1 MSHSAASL
9 VNLWEYEGQNNAT
22 TSVGNKSADPN
33 ARTLSPVKADL
44 IKYYKKHGLENI
56 AKEVGIIRPNGEIT
70 SGKNTNQ
77 PRELRAQIITLPVVS
92 TPTTIAMSPFKVE
105 PAILP
110 KTVHLPSS
118 PVILSTPQRVV
129 ANVINNTRTPQHLL
143 PAPEHTMT
151 GWSAKRP
158 HEYADEY
165 PESKRCKKGEKG
177 GKGLRHFSMKVCEK
191 VRKKGTTSYNEVADE
206 LVAEFSDPHR
216 HMCPTDQAYD
226 QKNIRRRVYDALNV
240 LMAMNIISKEKKEIK
255 WLGLPTNSAQEYHN
269 LEKEKLKRIEKIR
282 LKTQHLQELI
292 LQQIAIKNLVA
303 RNKEMERQRK
313 GPPPTNKIRLP
324 FILLNTHKDTVIDC
338 SISGDKK
345 EYKFCFNDVFQI
357 SDDTDVLKRMGLDC
371 GLDKGTSTPEE
382 VNKAKSLVPKAL
394 QPYIT
399 LMSQGKTDLPP
410 GMVSEGNGVKIESEY
425 LNDPSRYVFCELQE
439 ASSSSSGPGSEYVD
453 IENTL
458 SSTKSV
464 LSRQS
469 SVGSLSDLPSR
480 PGTSTPS
487 EDFSDCESESLD
499 GEESN

>member
-1 MSHSAASL
+1 MS
-9 VNLWEYEGQNNAT
+9 
-22 TSVGNKSADPN
+22 
-33 ARTLSPVKADL
+33 
-44 IKYYKKHGLENI
+44 
-56 AKEVGIIRPNGEIT
+56 
-70 SGKNTNQ
+70 
-77 PRELRAQIITLPVVS
+77 QIITLPVVS
-92 TPTTIAMSPFKVE
+92 TPTSIAMSPFKVE

-110 KTVHLPSS
+110 KNVHLPSS

-129 ANVINNTRTPQHLL
+129 ANVINNNTRNQQHLL
-143 PAPEHTMT
+143 PAPEHSIS

-269 LEKEKLKRIEKIR
+269 LEKEKQKRIEKIR

-292 LQQIAIKNLVA
+292 LQQIAIKNLIA

-313 GPPPTNKIRLP
+313 GPPPTNKIHLP

-345 EYKFCFNDVFQI
+345 EYKFCFNDIFQI
-357 SDDTDVLKRMGLDC
+357 SDDTEVLKRMGLDC
-371 GLDKGTSTPEE
+371 NLDKGTCTPED
-382 VNKAKSLVPKAL
+382 VNRAKCLVPKAL

-399 LMSQGKTDLPP
+399 LMSQGKIDLPP
-410 GMVSEGNGVKIESEY
+410 GMSTEGNGVKIEGEH
-425 LNDPSRYVFCELQE
+425 LNDPSRFVYCELQE
-439 ASSSSSGPGSEYVD
+439 ASSSSSGPGSEFVD
-453 IENTL
+453 IENTH

-487 EDFSDCESESLD
+487 EDFSDCDSDSLD

>member
-1 MSHSAASL
+1 MSHTSASL
-9 VNLWEYEGQNNAT
+9 VNLWEFEGQNSPNN
-22 TSVGNKSADPN
+22 SRSNKNSGSTAS
-33 ARTLSPVKADL
+33 TVSPLKAEL
-44 IKYYKKHGLENI
+44 IEYYQKHGLETI
-56 AKEVGIIRPNGEIT
+56 AKEVGIIHSNGEIVG
-70 SGKNTNQ
+70 SKSTNQ

-92 TPTTIAMSPFKVE
+92 TATTIAMSPFKME

-110 KTVHLPSS
+110 KTVHLSSS

-129 ANVINNTRTPQHLL
+129 ASVINNSRTPQHLL
-143 PAPEHTMT
+143 PATEHAVA
-151 GWSAKRP
+151 WSGKRP
-158 HEYADEY
+158 HEFADEY
-165 PESKRCKKGEKG
+165 SESKRCKKGEKG

-255 WLGLPTNSAQEYHN
+255 WLGLPTNSAQEYQN
-269 LEKEKLKRIEKIR
+269 LEKEKQKKIEKIR
-282 LKTQHLQELI
+282 LKTLHLQELI
-292 LQQIAIKNLVA
+292 IQQIAFKNLAA
-303 RNKEMERQRK
+303 RNRDTERQMK
-313 GPPPTNKIRLP
+313 CPPPTNKIRLP
-324 FILLNTHKDTVIDC
+324 FILLTTHKDTVIDC

-345 EYKFCFNDVFQI
+345 EYRFCFNDVFQI
-357 SDDTDVLKRMGLDC
+357 SDDTEVLKRMGLDC
-371 GLDKGTSTPEE
+371 GLDKGSSTPEDI
-382 VNKAKSLVPKAL
+382 NKAKNLVPKAL
-394 QPYIT
+394 QPYIN

-410 GMVSEGNGVKIESEY
+410 GMISEGNGVKIEGDYFS
-425 LNDPSRYVFCELQE
+425 DPSRFVYCELQE

-453 IENTL
+453 IENAL
-458 SSTKSV
+458 DSTKSV

-487 EDFSDCESESLD
+487 EDYSDCDSESLD